1 VRLRED
7 HSGSDCRGPFD
18 RACTEIPVRLP
29 MGTAP
34 KLMSPDE
41 FAAFTRYEKERW
53 GRIIQ
58 RANIKVE

>member
-1 VRLRED
+1 
-7 HSGSDCRGPFD
+7 
-18 RACTEIPVRLP
+18 